1 MTLTFRASDLY
12 LIKKESL
19 ATALAFTGFLI
30 AFLGSMS
37 PWFMWSIGNFYPV
50 LSAFFL
56 IGALTVSGTMTEP
69 IFNRSNFLLP
79 TMIFLLFSIYLGF
92 SSGRNLN
99 GFAMILFKMVTFY
112 SLFRLDLQKLQ
123 ALATFIAKVMGFLLA
138 LSLAGHFLYLFGF
151 TLPGKSVQLGEFY
164 SFTNYY
170 LFLLD
175 DRNLF
180 AFVPRFNSYFPE
192 PSHVGSA
199 AAFLLFTQ
207 RGKWRKWYNIVLLAT
222 IFFSFS
228 LAAFV
233 YLTVIIFLNLWVK
246 KKAMLRKLIV
256 TILVFV
262 GGVMAALFYNGGN
275 NLVHDLILLRLEVDD
290 GKLAGDNRI
299 SGNFEKDYEN
309 YVSSSDIVFGR
320 EYVADEFGNA
330 GYKVFFYDHGLVG
343 IFLLALFY
351 GVALRYS
358 RNKRAVVSAF
368 IVATLYFIVS
378 AFMLYE
384 KVFLPLYAGAF
395 DEEEEDT
402 EPEKDTETE
411 IA

>member
-1 MTLTFRASDLY
+1 
-12 LIKKESL
+12 
-19 ATALAFTGFLI
+19 
-30 AFLGSMS
+30 
-37 PWFMWSIGNFYPV
+37 MWSIGNFYPV